1 MMQSGNQHQSEHGA
15 QEEASPALR
24 GDAMNG
30 DIYRASCLH
39 SQTWD
44 GVLKNNGTI

>member
-1 MMQSGNQHQSEHGA
+1 MMQSGNQQQSEHGA

-24 GDAMNG
+24 GEEMNS
-30 DIYRASCLH
+30 DICRASCLH

-44 GVLKNNGTI
+44 GVLKNNGII